1 MKKYKLMI
9 VDDHDVVRMGIIA
22 LLEDSE
28 FEVINEASSVA
39 ETLEKVA
46 KEQPDVIL
54 MDVRLPDGNG
64 IDACRQIVEKYP
76 EVRVLILT
84 SYADDDAVLSSIQ
97 VGASGYVLKQID
109 RLALRDA
116 IRKVVSGE
124 ALLDPSITMSL
135 FTYLRNNT
143 LQPKYEDKFQ
153 GLTEK
158 EREILI
164 QVSLGKSNRQIAQE
178 LFLSEYTV
186 RNYVSSILSKLDLT
200 NRIQIA
206 NYAHE
211 RGVDFSDG

>member
-1 MKKYKLMI
+1 VKKYKLMI
-9 VDDHDVVRMGIIA
+9 VDDHDVVRMGIIT

-46 KEQPDVIL
+46 KEKPDVIL
-54 MDVRLPDGNG
+54 MDVRLSDGSG
-64 IDACRQIVEKYP
+64 IDACRQIVENYP
-76 EVRVLILT
+76 EVRVLIVT
-84 SYADDDAVLSSIQ
+84 SYADDDAVLSSILA
-97 VGASGYVLKQID
+97 GASGYVLKQID
-109 RLALRDA
+109 RQALRDA

-124 ALLDPSITMSL
+124 AMLDPSITMSL
-135 FTYLRNNT
+135 FTYLRHNT

-153 GLTEK
+153 GLTGK

-164 QVSLGKSNRQIAQE
+164 QVSMGKSNRQIAQE

-186 RNYVSSILSKLDLT
+186 RNYVSSILSKLNLT

-206 NYAHE
+206 NYVHE
-211 RGVDFSDG
+211 RGIDFSDG

>member
-54 MDVRLPDGNG
+54 MDVRLPDGSG
-64 IDACRQIVEKYP
+64 IDACRQIVENYP

-97 VGASGYVLKQID
+97 AGASGYVLKQID
-109 RLALRDA
+109 RQALRDA

-153 GLTEK
+153 RLTGK

-164 QVSLGKSNRQIAQE
+164 QVSIGKSNRQIAQE

-186 RNYVSSILSKLDLT
+186 RNYVSSILSKLNLT

-206 NYAHE
+206 NYVHE
-211 RGVDFSDG
+211 LGVDFSDD

>member
-1 MKKYKLMI
+1 MKRYKLMI

-28 FEVINEASSVA
+28 FEVINEARSVA

-46 KEQPDVIL
+46 KEKPDVIL
-54 MDVRLPDGNG
+54 MDVRLPDGSG
-64 IDACRQIVEKYP
+64 IDACRQIVQSYP

-97 VGASGYVLKQID
+97 AGASGYVLKQID
-109 RLALRDA
+109 RHALREA
-116 IRKVVSGE
+116 IRKIVSGE
-124 ALLDPSITMSL
+124 ALLDPSMTMSL
-135 FTYLRNNT
+135 FNSLRQNT
-143 LQPKYEDKFQ
+143 LQPKSEDKFQ
-153 GLTEK
+153 GLTGK

-186 RNYVSSILSKLDLT
+186 RNYVSSIFSKLTLT
-200 NRIQIA
+200 SRIQIA
-206 NYAHE
+206 NYVHK
-211 RGVDFSDG
+211 RGLD

>member
-1 MKKYKLMI
+1 MI

-28 FEVINEASSVA
+28 FEIINEASSVA

-64 IDACRQIVEKYP
+64 IDACRQIVKKYP

-97 VGASGYVLKQID
+97 AGASGYILKQID
-109 RLALRDA
+109 RQALRDA

-124 ALLDPSITMSL
+124 ALLDPSMTMSL

-143 LQPKYEDKFQ
+143 LQPKCEDKFQ
-153 GLTEK
+153 GLTGK

-186 RNYVSSILSKLDLT
+186 RNYVSSILSKLNLT

-206 NYAHE
+206 NYVHE
-211 RGVDFSDG
+211 RGVDFFEG

>member
-1 MKKYKLMI
+1 MI

-28 FEVINEASSVA
+28 FEVINEARSVS

-46 KEQPDVIL
+46 KAKPDVIL
-54 MDVRLPDGNG
+54 MDVRLPDGSG
-64 IDACRQIVEKYP
+64 IDACRQIVQLYP

-97 VGASGYVLKQID
+97 AGASGYVLKQID
-109 RLALRDA
+109 RQALREA
-116 IRKVVSGE
+116 IRKIVCGE
-124 ALLDPSITMSL
+124 ALLDPSITMGLFNSL
-135 FTYLRNNT
+135 RQNT
-143 LQPKYEDKFQ
+143 LQPKYDDKFQ
-153 GLTEK
+153 GLTGK

-186 RNYVSSILSKLDLT
+186 RNYVSSILSKLNLT
-200 NRIQIA
+200 SRIQIA
-206 NYAHE
+206 NYVHE
-211 RGVDFSDG
+211 RGVDV

>member
-9 VDDHDVVRMGIIA
+9 VDDHDVVRMGIIT

-46 KEQPDVIL
+46 KEKPDVIL
-54 MDVRLPDGNG
+54 MDVRLSDGSG
-64 IDACRQIVEKYP
+64 IDACRQIVENYP
-76 EVRVLILT
+76 EVRVLIVT
-84 SYADDDAVLSSIQ
+84 SYADDDAVLSSILA
-97 VGASGYVLKQID
+97 GASGYVLKQID
-109 RLALRDA
+109 RQALRDA

-124 ALLDPSITMSL
+124 AMLDPSITMSL
-135 FTYLRNNT
+135 FTYLRHNT

-153 GLTEK
+153 GLTGK

-164 QVSLGKSNRQIAQE
+164 QVSMGKSNRQIAQE

-186 RNYVSSILSKLDLT
+186 RNYVSSILSKLNLT

-206 NYAHE
+206 NYVHE
-211 RGVDFSDG
+211 RGIDFSDG